1 MKEPAQRT
9 VKVDERPINLTQVLK
24 RAGCVES
31 GGAAKAL
38 IAAGQ
43 VQVNGQVELRKR
55 CKLKAGDTIVIQG
68 RTDDRLDFMRRF
80 PPIERGDKR
89 G

>member
-1 MKEPAQRT
+1 MKEPAPRT

-24 RAGCVES
+24 RAGCAQS

-55 CKLKAGDTIVIQG
+55 CKLKAGDTIVIHDG
-68 RTDDRLDFMRRF
+68 PTIVLTS
-80 PPIERGDKR
+80 
-89 G
+89 

>member
-1 MKEPAQRT
+1 MKEPAQQT
-9 VKVDERPINLTQVLK
+9 LKVDERPINLTQVLK
-24 RAGCVES
+24 RAGRVES

-38 IAAGQ
+38 IAAGE

-55 CKLKAGDTIVIQG
+55 CKLKAGDTIVIEG
-68 RTDDRLDFMRRF
+68 GPTIVLTSSDASPLSN
-80 PPIERGDKR
+80 EG

>member
-1 MKEPAQRT
+1 MSPGE
-9 VKVDERPINLTQVLK
+9 VEGKVISVGDRPLNLTQVLK
-24 RAGCVES
+24 RTGYVES

-55 CKLKAGDTIVIQG
+55 CKLNAGDTIVIHDG
-68 RTDDRLDFMRRF
+68 PTIVLTS
-80 PPIERGDKR
+80 
-89 G
+89 